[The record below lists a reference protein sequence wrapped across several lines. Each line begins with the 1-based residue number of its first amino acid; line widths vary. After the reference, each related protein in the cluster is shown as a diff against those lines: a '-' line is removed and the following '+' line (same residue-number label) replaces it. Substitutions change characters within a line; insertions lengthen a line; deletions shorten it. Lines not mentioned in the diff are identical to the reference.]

1 MLVTCVVLVLLE
13 KPADQ
18 VALWVIFFAD
28 GAMVLAGA
36 LLLRA
41 YRTARPMRQIIGL
54 LLFSLVLAHVAGW
67 MLLDQFQHIAA
78 WRESPAMQ
86 SVLKVKSST

>member
-1 MLVTCVVLVLLE
+1 MLVASVVLVILE

-18 VALWVIFFAD
+18 ITLWVIFVAD

-41 YRTARPMRQIIGL
+41 YRNARPMRQIIGL
-54 LLFSLVLAHVAGW
+54 LLFSLVITHLAGW
-67 MLLDQFQHIAA
+67 LLLDHFEHFAA
-78 WRESPAMQ
+78 WRQLPAVK
-86 SVLKVKSST
+86 SVLKVKSSS